1 MRGQPAWGDRLDD
14 GGHQGGRVPR
24 WSMFNCSFSGRIV
37 AWWGFYALAR
47 WEAAKARRERR
58 KTAVGST
65 WRVEEAPE

>member
-1 MRGQPAWGDRLDD
+1 
-14 GGHQGGRVPR
+14 
-24 WSMFNCSFSGRIV
+24 MFNCSFSGRTV